1 MRFGH
6 FASLAHFARQRFSRL
21 GIAYCLPVVCLV
33 LACVAFVASSVAASA
48 CGMPWGLPS
57 TPFVNENSGDYRFQY
72 WEELGSVTIPEIRA
86 WKSDTPLAISLN
98 LGFNPLSNYTSSL
111 GVGFELAIFDSRLT
125 WADNNKVQLHRPNG
139 GIVKF
144 AVKGKNRLEAFEWQG
159 IFNPKT
165 LQATIKAPCNWVLNF
180 EGNRLSSFRSP
191 EGVVFSITRLA
202 TGEQQLLQDGRIIV
216 SLKPDWDPKTTRK
229 FYRLKFGDKTVILR
243 MGTRPVVIKGKAKN
257 ERILMTPALAS
268 IEYANWNENDPF
280 SFLRQKDRKVS
291 FKGNEIKLGGIVYEW
306 EQETGRLCKENITV
320 MEYPRIKGI
329 PCIRKKNLI
338 SGKTILEG
346 ADFLRS
352 VSQYDS
358 GPICLTTYLPPG
370 RNHRLR
376 DELRELIHI
385 NRTGEETLVRKAWY
399 NENGE
404 VISIYFLGKDNE
416 GLIQRFGRDNIVFE
430 HAKSKRKIWE
440 CKYNDKGDIIYWKT
454 QTREYAFE
462 HKKET
467 NEVIAIL
474 KGSGQTK
481 TISEEKFKSMFS
493 QLRITQSLPIF

>member
-291 FKGNEIKLGGIVYEW
+291 FKGNEMALGNEKYEW
-306 EQETGRLCKENITV
+306 KEKDGQLLSARGIRYEFPTI
-320 MEYPRIKGI
+320 MGI
-329 PCIRKKNLI
+329 PCKREIYGA
-338 SGKTILEG
+338 SGDSVLEG
-346 ADFLRS
+346 
-352 VSQYDS
+352 QTITQHIYQKNN
-358 GPICLTTYLPPG
+358 GPIYRSEYLSPQNG
-370 RNHRLR
+370 RMFEKLR
-376 DELRELIHI
+376 NTVKIDPQIKKETIIKKVWYDED
-385 NRTGEETLVRKAWY
+385 
-399 NENGE
+399 GE
-404 VISIYFLGKDNE
+404 VIRIYFIGKDGE
-416 GLIQRFGRDNIVFE
+416 GLTQHFE
-430 HAKSKRKIWE
+430 HDRIFLERAKDKQQIWE
-440 CKYNDKGDIIYWKT
+440 CRHNDKGDIVQWKT
-454 QTREYAFE
+454 QNKEYAFE
-462 HKKET
+462 HKKT
-467 NEVIAIL
+467 TKEVIVKL
-474 KGSGQTK
+474 KGNEEQKVLSA
-481 TISEEKFKSMFS
+481 EKFKSIFS
-493 QLRITQSLPIF
+493 QLQILP